1 VKAFGD
7 TDEVPPDELFYPGGT
22 GADGIRGYP
31 DNSIVPED
39 KDGGKAEFI
48 TSSEIT
54 FPISGDQIIGVMFL
68 DAGNSYNY
76 LSEINI
82 QKLKKGIGMG
92 LRIMSP
98 MGLLGFDYAYGLD
111 RKEKN
116 KWQFHFQFGSTF

>member
-1 VKAFGD
+1 MRWQQLTVSD
-7 TDEVPPDELFYPGGT
+7 
-22 GADGIRGYP
+22 
-31 DNSIVPED
+31 S
-39 KDGGKAEFI
+39 
-48 TSSEIT
+48 TSDSSSLTTSTPTEIT
-54 FPISGDQIIGVMFL
+54 FPISGDQIIGVMFF

-76 LSEINI
+76 LSEINV

-92 LRIMSP
+92 VRIMSP